1 MNENTAIGDSIEVIL
16 RQLGATKIR
25 KIRSYLYFIE
35 FQLSEEWKVTYSYN
49 INTKDEYF
57 LQRIKP
63 YPIPQGVFSDEYE
76 VVSFITQDL
85 KKFVNAK
92 NSSNFP
98 TFVEVTR
105 KVNSIN
111 DEMEKLFLN
120 YNVETDD
127 LENLNSKLDNI
138 FKNIEDARNNSKQL

>member
-63 YPIPQGVFSDEYE
+63 YPIPQGFSDEYE
-76 VVSFITQDL
+76 VVSFITKDL

-138 FKNIEDARNNSKQL
+138 SKNIEDARNNSKQL

>member
-85 KKFVNAK
+85 KKFINAK

>member
-76 VVSFITQDL
+76 VVSFITKDL

-138 FKNIEDARNNSKQL
+138 SKNIEDARNNSKQL

>member
-138 FKNIEDARNNSKQL
+138 FKNIEVARNNSKQL

>member
-35 FQLSEEWKVTYSYN
+35 FQLSEDWKVTYSYN

-76 VVSFITQDL
+76 VVSFITKDL
-85 KKFVNAK
+85 KKFVNAE

-120 YNVETDD
+120 YNVETND

-138 FKNIEDARNNSKQL
+138 LKNIEDARNNSKQL